1 MPTVTCPALIIASP
15 SSGQGKTTF
24 TAALARA
31 HKQRGLRVAVFKMGP
46 DYLDPMIHEVACG
59 QTVYNLDLWMMGEA
73 HCRAL
78 LFDAASH
85 NDLILIESLMGL
97 HDNQPSCAEFAQLFN
112 IPVLLLMNVA
122 KYAQTAAAIVHGLHH
137 YPGGAAG
144 NAAQPF
150 TLYGV
155 VGNRVGSE
163 NHHRIIEETLA
174 DKYLGS
180 VKRDDNLQLPH
191 RHLGLVQAQELD
203 NLEHTLNHAAEQL
216 SNAVFAS
223 ARLLQLPPAVEFIQP
238 QLPQPELSQ
247 PASSQR
253 QNTQEKY
260 ISTNKYFENKII
272 AIAKDAAFSFIY
284 PANIDYLKCNGAAIK
299 YFSPL
304 KNEPVPLAD
313 MLWLPGGYPELHLPS
328 LAQNSKTKQSIEEFC
343 TANKPVLAECG
354 GFIYLLDSI
363 TDKHGNK
370 EKMCGV
376 MPGDATLK
384 KRFQGLGLQSR
395 INQGA
400 EYRGHSFHHSLV
412 STPLQPESYSIRQ
425 NNEQAEAVY
434 RYKNITASYLHH
446 YFYSC
451 EDFFW

>member
-1 MPTVTCPALIIASP
+1 MPVVTCPVLMIASP
-15 SSGQGKTTF
+15 SSGQGKTAF

-31 HKQRGLRVAVFKMGP
+31 HKEQGLRVAVFKMGP

-59 QTVYNLDLWMMGEA
+59 QAVYNLDLWMMGEQ

-97 HDNQPSCAEFAQLFN
+97 HDNQPSSAEFAQRFN

-122 KYAQTAAAIVHGLHH
+122 KYAQTAAAIVHGLLH
-137 YPGGAAG
+137 YPTT
-144 NAAQPF
+144 AAQPF

-155 VGNRVGSE
+155 MGNRVGSD
-163 NHHRIIEETLA
+163 NHHRILEETLG

-180 VKRDDNLQLPH
+180 VKRDDNLKLPH

-203 NLEHTLNHAAEQL
+203 NLEHTLNYAAEKL
-216 SNAVFAS
+216 SNTVFSS
-223 ARLLQLPPAVEFIQP
+223 AKLLQLPPAVKFIQ
-238 QLPQPELSQ
+238 QELSTLE
-247 PASSQR
+247 
-253 QNTQEKY
+253 NTQTKY
-260 ISTNKYFENKII
+260 RSTNKYFENKTI

-284 PANIDYLKCNGAAIK
+284 HANIDYLKNNGAVIK

-304 KNEPVPLAD
+304 KNQPVPAAD

-328 LAQNSKTKQSIEEFC
+328 LVRNLKTKQSIEEFC
-343 TANKPVLAECG
+343 ATNKPVLAECG

-363 TDKHGNK
+363 TDKRGNK

-376 MPGDATLK
+376 IPGEATLE

-395 INQGA
+395 MNQDA
-400 EYRGHSFHHSLV
+400 EYRGHSFHHTMV
-412 STPLQPESYSIRQ
+412 STPLQPESYSRKQ

-446 YFYSC
+446 YFFSC
-451 EDFFW
+451 TNFFW